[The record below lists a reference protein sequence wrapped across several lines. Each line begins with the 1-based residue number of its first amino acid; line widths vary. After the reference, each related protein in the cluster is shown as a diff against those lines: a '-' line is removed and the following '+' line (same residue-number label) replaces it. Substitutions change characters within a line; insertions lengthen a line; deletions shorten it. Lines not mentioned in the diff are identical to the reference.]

1 MKKKMNA
8 ALVAGLIMLLLIAA
22 AAVFCGVLAP
32 NNPYKI
38 NMSLR
43 FAGSSGPMPLGADAY
58 GRCVLSRLMY
68 GARYSMGLAAAVIGS
83 VALLAT
89 PLGILCAFRGG
100 IADKLFVLS
109 CDISMAMPPAVL
121 VLAVVGVMG
130 NGLANLLISAVFA
143 YWGWYGRMVRSY
155 TQNESGKTYIVYAKT
170 AGLSSLGITAK
181 HIFPNI
187 APNLVVLLAMGI
199 GDAVLM
205 ISGFSFLGIG
215 LPAGTPE
222 WGAMLS
228 EAKSSLIQSPRFAV
242 YPG

>member
-8 ALVAGLIMLLLIAA
+8 ALAAGLIMLLLIAA

-43 FAGSSGPMPLGADAY
+43 FAERSGAMPLGADAY

-100 IADKLFVLS
+100 IADKLFV
-109 CDISMAMPPAVL
+109 
-121 VLAVVGVMG
+121 
-130 NGLANLLISAVFA
+130 
-143 YWGWYGRMVRSY
+143 
-155 TQNESGKTYIVYAKT
+155 
-170 AGLSSLGITAK
+170 
-181 HIFPNI
+181 
-187 APNLVVLLAMGI
+187 
-199 GDAVLM
+199 
-205 ISGFSFLGIG
+205 
-215 LPAGTPE
+215 
-222 WGAMLS
+222 
-228 EAKSSLIQSPRFAV
+228 
-242 YPG
+242 